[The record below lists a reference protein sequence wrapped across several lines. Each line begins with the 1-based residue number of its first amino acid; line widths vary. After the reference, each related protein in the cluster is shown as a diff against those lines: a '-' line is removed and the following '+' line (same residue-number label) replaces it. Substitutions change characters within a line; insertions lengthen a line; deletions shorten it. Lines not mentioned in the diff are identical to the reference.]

1 MRNYLSELH
10 WESLMHDNDPEQN
23 YQVLLDK
30 LSYGV
35 QKCFRPKKGKT
46 SMNSNINFR
55 SKNMIPRE
63 VRSLFKQKAR
73 ASKILRK
80 STSASRILSIRRKVM
95 NIEIELEKHYKNW
108 KKDKENE
115 IFYKSKEN
123 KNILYAYIKKRN
135 PLKVK
140 LDPF

>member
-1 MRNYLSELH
+1 
-10 WESLMHDNDPEQN
+10 
-23 YQVLLDK
+23 
-30 LSYGV
+30 
-35 QKCFRPKKGKT
+35 
-46 SMNSNINFR
+46 MNSNTNFR

-115 IFYKSKEN
+115 FFPKQRKTKIYYT
-123 KNILYAYIKKRN
+123 LT
-135 PLKVK
+135 
-140 LDPF
+140 

>member
-1 MRNYLSELH
+1 
-10 WESLMHDNDPEQN
+10 
-23 YQVLLDK
+23 
-30 LSYGV
+30 
-35 QKCFRPKKGKT
+35 
-46 SMNSNINFR
+46 
-55 SKNMIPRE
+55 MIPRE

-115 IFYKSKEN
+115 IFSKAKEN

-140 LDPF
+140 LDPL